1 MPAANVRATWYGQPR
16 HPNRHGVLP
25 RDVAPLT
32 RPTLLRSIRTPYHLA
47 PMTATLRILLA
58 SPDLMAG
65 SQLAS
70 LAREAEASIET
81 LRSLDG
87 TPAGGPY
94 DLLLLDLQG
103 IAGDPAVTVPRF
115 RQLAGVAAD
124 QRPPLVAFGPHVA
137 KQRLADARA
146 AGADDAV
153 SRGELLG
160 GFAALVRRWCAS
172 A

>member
-1 MPAANVRATWYGQPR
+1 
-16 HPNRHGVLP
+16 
-25 RDVAPLT
+25 
-32 RPTLLRSIRTPYHLA
+32 
-47 PMTATLRILLA
+47 MTATLRILLA

-70 LAREAEASIET
+70 LARAAEGSLET
-81 LRSLDG
+81 LRSLDA

-103 IAGDPAVTVPRF
+103 IGGDPAVTVPRF